1 MCGNFLRMDPSLD
14 TKITAHGTQPKHFP
28 QRVELACQVHCKKP
42 EGGWSV
48 RQQISEPLCDLLKVP
63 SQPGAQ

>member
-48 RQQISEPLCDLLKVP
+48 RQWISD
-63 SQPGAQ
+63 AFM